1 MLTQDPDSLTYTEW
15 QVAEYSEPFII
26 RSKGRCMFTGRPFPK
41 GASVRWVKL
50 ASSRRWRPSTP
61 TTATRRRAGDLL
73 DGELGLATVD
83 VALVEALAPSELPEA
98 VAGERRAGEELAP

>member
-1 MLTQDPDSLTYTEW
+1 MSSW
-15 QVAEYSEPFII
+15 
-26 RSKGRCMFTGRPFPK
+26 
-41 GASVRWVKL
+41 ASPR

>member
-1 MLTQDPDSLTYTEW
+1 MAPW
-15 QVAEYSEPFII
+15 
-26 RSKGRCMFTGRPFPK
+26 
-41 GASVRWVKL
+41 GAKSSAATVIPLMVGWASPR